1 MTALHRSKGHF
12 ACSQEVYPKYS
23 DQMRA
28 TNCSHVAKLCGF
40 GYYLFSTIIVLHII
54 VTDQHH
60 MQMNIRCLFKKD
72 MVPLSSQVSMKMK
85 PKFLPTKKT
94 QLLDVS
100 SYAYESKIVRPSYSC
115 ATLLFGFGFYQF
127 GHDLSIRASL
137 CIPLLSSHL
146 VLKICTI
153 TVFTNL

>member
-23 DQMRA
+23 YQMRA

-40 GYYLFSTIIVLHII
+40 GYYLFSPILVLHFI

-94 QLLDVS
+94 
-100 SYAYESKIVRPSYSC
+100 
-115 ATLLFGFGFYQF
+115 
-127 GHDLSIRASL
+127 
-137 CIPLLSSHL
+137 
-146 VLKICTI
+146 
-153 TVFTNL
+153 